1 MNCLAS
7 GLKLIRKDLDDTQ
20 LEMASELSISIST
33 YKRYENGD
41 LSIPGSVLKILS
53 KMNYN
58 INWLL
63 TGGGEMLQ
71 PVKDN
76 KLLSDISRLSSE
88 DKKVIVDLVERLI
101 NK

>member
-1 MNCLAS
+1 MNYLAS
-7 GLKLIRKDLDDTQ
+7 GLKLIRKDLDNTQ
-20 LEMASELSISIST
+20 LEMASELGVSIST

-53 KMNYN
+53 DMNYN

-63 TGGGEMLQ
+63 TGKGHML
-71 PVKDN
+71 DN
-76 KLLSDISRLSSE
+76 KLLSDISKLSSE
-88 DKKVIVDLVERLI
+88 DQQVISELVERLI

>member
-7 GLKLIRKDLDDTQ
+7 GLKAIRKDLDNTQ
-20 LEMASELSISIST
+20 LEMASELGVSIST

-53 KMNYN
+53 DMNYN

-63 TGGGEMLQ
+63 TGKGNML
-71 PVKDN
+71 DN

-88 DKKVIVDLVERLI
+88 DQQVITELVERLN
-101 NK
+101 NKK